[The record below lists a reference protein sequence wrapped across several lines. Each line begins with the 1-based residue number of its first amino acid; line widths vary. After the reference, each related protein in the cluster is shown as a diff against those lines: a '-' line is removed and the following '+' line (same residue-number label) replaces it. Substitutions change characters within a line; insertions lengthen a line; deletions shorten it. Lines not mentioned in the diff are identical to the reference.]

1 MRPLS
6 LLIILSLLL
15 LLASCGG
22 YKALQKSK
30 KMIAIPWE
38 TDDNY
43 TPTYHEVI
51 AWYQAMANQSPLVTM
66 TPVGMTDAGYPLHE
80 VVVINGDNKEE
91 KVTLMIN
98 NAIHPGEP
106 CGVNASIALV
116 RDIVADGDLADLLDN
131 VNLVIIPFYN
141 IGGGLNRGS
150 YSRANQ
156 VGPSEHGF
164 RGNAKHLDLNRD
176 FVKCD
181 SRNAKAFTEIYQRWQ
196 PEIFV
201 DTHTSNGADYQ
212 YIMTL
217 IATQKDKLSPA
228 LATYQQKHYLPDMY
242 DQMAAAGYEMTPYVY
257 AMGSLDKGI
266 KAFLDLPRYSS
277 GYAAIH
283 GSISSMPETH
293 MLKTYRDRVES
304 TYHFLKAN
312 LVHASAQS
320 QAILAARAAH
330 DDYVKAMAKYD
341 IQWELDKAQKQAIEF
356 KGYEADYKA
365 SEISGQPRLYYDR
378 SQPYTRSIDYYDTY
392 RPILTVDAPQAYVI
406 PFAYGE
412 VIDRLRANGVAMTV
426 LQQDSSLDVQ
436 QYRIVDYKTV
446 DRPYEGHYLHY
457 DVQVDLLPSSKQTY
471 RRGDVVIY
479 LNQPQNPY
487 IVHTLEPQGADS
499 FFAWNFF
506 DGILMQK
513 EHFSAYVF
521 EDTAAELLAEDADL
535 RRAFEGWRAE
545 QTADVLDGRTELE
558 WIYKHSPYYEE
569 GYLRYPVG
577 RVVR

>member
-1 MRPLS
+1 MRRLS
-6 LLIILSLLL
+6 LLTILLL
-15 LLASCGG
+15 TTLLASCGG

-30 KMIAIPWE
+30 KMIDIPWE
-38 TDDNY
+38 ADDNY

-51 AWYQAMANQSPLVTM
+51 DWYEGIANASPLVTM
-66 TPVGMTDAGYPLHE
+66 QPVGMTDAGYPLHE
-80 VVVINGDNKEE
+80 VVLSNGQGERD

-116 RDIVADGDLADLLDN
+116 RDIVADGDLADHLDR
-131 VNLVIIPFYN
+131 VTIVIIPFYN

-164 RGNAKHLDLNRD
+164 RGNARHLDLNRD
-176 FVKCD
+176 FIKAD
-181 SRNAKAFTEIYQRWQ
+181 SRNARAFTEIYQRWR

-212 YIMTL
+212 YVMTL
-217 IATQKDKLSPA
+217 IATQKDKLSPP
-228 LATYQQKHYLPDMY
+228 LATYQQETYLPDMY
-242 DQMAAAGYEMTPYVY
+242 KQMAATGYEMIPYVY
-257 AMGSLDKGI
+257 TMGSLDKGI

-277 GYAAIH
+277 GYAALH
-283 GSISSMPETH
+283 GAISCMPETH
-293 MLKTYRDRVES
+293 MLKTYEDRVSS
-304 TYHFLKAN
+304 TYEFLKAT
-312 LVHASAQS
+312 LIHASSQS

-330 DDYVKAMAKYD
+330 DEHVKAMTLYD
-341 IQWELDKAQKQAIEF
+341 LQWELDKGQRRAIDF
-356 KGYEADYKA
+356 KGYAADYKA

-378 SQPYTRSIDYYDTY
+378 TRPYTRQIDYYDTY
-392 RPILTVDAPQAYVI
+392 RPTVTIEAPAAYVV

-412 VIDRLRANGVAMTV
+412 VIDRLRAHHVQMTE
-426 LQQDSSLDVQ
+426 LERDTMIDVQ
-436 QYRIVDYKTV
+436 QYRILDYKTV
-446 DRPYEGHYLHY
+446 DKPYEGHYLHY
-457 DVQVDLLPSSKQTY
+457 DVEVDLLPSRSQVY
-471 RRGDVVIY
+471 RRGDVIVY
-479 LNQPQNPY
+479 LDQVHNPY
-487 IVHTLEPQGADS
+487 IIHTLEPQGADS

-521 EDTAAELLAEDADL
+521 EDTAVDLLAKDADL
-535 RRAFEGWRAE
+535 RRAFDAWRS
-545 QTADVLDGRTELE
+545 QQSPDDLDGRAELQ
-558 WIYKHSPYYEE
+558 WIYEHSPYYEE

-577 RVVR
+577 RVAR